1 MLVYKDTN
9 ASALAIAE
17 SRNQIIRK
25 GRQFDLERRKNMF
38 TTLEETSDKIEKTVV
53 DTIKHVVDNG
63 TEFVQT

>member
-25 GRQFDLERRKNMF
+25 GIQFDLERRKNIF
-38 TTLEETSDKIEKTVV
+38 TTLEETSDKIKKKLLL
-53 DTIKHVVDNG
+53 IR
-63 TEFVQT
+63 